1 MHTDAYNISARNGII
16 NCLVSV
22 IALGISCSKKQ
33 PRERIPIQ
41 DAAIEMHD
49 STNTNHCPHDYVP
62 DMTMFSLRLL
72 LLLLLLS
79 TSMSISTLAAAPAND
94 DESALLAFKAAP
106 IDVRHPAV
114 GSLSRGPHMLGTK
127 VRGSASAAISG
138 SGYGDP
144 LASWNKSSAGGY
156 CSWEGVRCRG
166 RRRRVLHLGGAPTT
180 LRFCTAKKKRG
191 IVETVIWDGGWG
203 TAGFGLTG
211 VLSPAIGNL
220 SYLWTLNLS
229 NNGLTNGIPES
240 LGRLQH
246 LNNLDLSQNYFSGK
260 IPANLCSCSS
270 LVSLTLS
277 SNQLHG
283 RVPPEL
289 GDKLT
294 RLKGLSL
301 FGNSFTGTI
310 PASLAN
316 LILDLGLN
324 HLEGTITPDLGSIRG
339 LQWLSLG
346 YNALSGELPRSLLN
360 LSSLTMLQLQGNMLH
375 GSIPADIGSKFS
387 NITNLLL
394 GQNQLTG
401 SIPASLSNLTTL
413 REVSLI
419 TNRLSGQVPRTIGR
433 LRALEDLSLHENLL
447 EANDTEEWEFIAS
460 LSNCSHLQ
468 SFRISNNIGFT
479 RQLPTSKVNLSATM
493 QGLNLADTGITGTIP
508 SAIGNLFN
516 LQFFSVANTSISGVV
531 PDSIGKL
538 VNVVELTF
546 LSRPIPSS
554 IGNMSNLAVFYAFN
568 SSLEGPIPKGIG
580 NLKNLYSLDLN
591 MNRLNS
597 SIPIEIFRL
606 PLLSRYLGL
615 SYNLLSGSLPSE
627 VGSLRNLNILSLSG
641 NQLNGEIPDSIG
653 ERTVLQE
660 LGLDS
665 NLFEGRIPR
674 SQDNIKGLSALNLS
688 MNKLS
693 GVIPEDIGNLGDLR
707 QLYQAH
713 NNLSGTIPIVLQNL
727 TLLIGLDLSFNNLQ
741 GEVPKEGIFK
751 NLANLS
757 ITGNSGLCSGIPQLH
772 VAKKLRRRHRSP
784 SLHLKIEE
792 HYERVSYHT
801 LGNGTNRFSEAN
813 LLGIGSFGKEPT
825 FPAIGDIYDIQ
836 VLDLAGNKFSERV
849 PTVLKNLSALIAL
862 DLSFNNLHG
871 EVSKEGNKEA
881 DEGILLPIRIL
892 LPIIEEQY
900 QRVFYH
906 ALLNGTNGFHKP
918 ICSVKETLG
927 RSTDALS
934 NRRELLSKDIIQ
946 NLNNSLHNTLD
957 RAQRLDIIVKIMDAL
972 DYLHKSHEGYIGYLA
987 PYKISVTI
995 IVIFSPDIQPIKL
1008 CTCIYTH
1015 TKQVMHGSWEVNNC
1029 GVWQGFCCLNSW
1041 GYSISILLFEM
1052 VTGGVR
1058 EPCR

>member
-1 MHTDAYNISARNGII
+1 
-16 NCLVSV
+16 
-22 IALGISCSKKQ
+22 
-33 PRERIPIQ
+33 
-41 DAAIEMHD
+41 
-49 STNTNHCPHDYVP
+49 
-62 DMTMFSLRLL
+62 MTMFSLRLL

-166 RRRRVLHLGGAPTT
+166 RRRRVL
-180 LRFCTAKKKRG
+180 
-191 IVETVIWDGGWG
+191 E
-203 TAGFGLTG
+203 
-211 VLSPAIGNL
+211 LSLPSQRL
-220 SYLWTLNLS
+220 
-229 NNGLTNGIPES
+229 S

-346 YNALSGELPRSLLN
+346 YNALSDELPRSLLN

-413 REVSLI
+413 REVSPI

-479 RQLPTSKVNLSATM
+479 RQLPTSIVNLSATM
-493 QGLNLADTGITGTIP
+493 QGLNLADTGIIGTIP

-615 SYNLLSGSLPSE
+615 SYNLLSGPLPSE

-707 QLYQAH
+707 QLYLAH

-792 HYERVSYHT
+792 HYERVSYHIQK
-801 LGNGTNRFSEAN
+801 LIY
-813 LLGIGSFGKEPT
+813 LEPT

-927 RSTDALS
+927 RSIDALS

-1041 GYSISILLFEM
+1041 GYGISILLFEM